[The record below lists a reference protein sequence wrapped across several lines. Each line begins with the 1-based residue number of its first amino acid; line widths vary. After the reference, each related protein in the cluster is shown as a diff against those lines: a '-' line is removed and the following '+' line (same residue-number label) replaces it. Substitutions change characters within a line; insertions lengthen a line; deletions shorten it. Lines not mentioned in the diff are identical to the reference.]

1 MRLQHKRLILLHF
14 CFVVYKLIKA
24 NLQLLRGCMLKLK
37 RHLSASSRHSTTT
50 KGGNNNNTS
59 NNNNYNRSSNNNNR
73 PSTQKRLQSN
83 CWLAL
88 AHQRHA
94 TPPSGPAKGLIVR
107 PFTRYLCV
115 PPSALAISFL
125 PAPPAAAFGQFP
137 FEWDFSIF
145 HRINILSL
153 SLSFSLSFVYLSL
166 PLSLFI
172 FLCFCAL
179 CFRRSCCCCGCA
191 PNYQVPSLP
200 CACRPSPLSASSSPS
215 SMSRLI

>member
-14 CFVVYKLIKA
+14 SVVVYKLIKA

-50 KGGNNNNTS
+50 KGATTIIAATIITTIEAATTTGHQHKS
-59 NNNNYNRSSNNNNR
+59 DFKAIVDL
-73 PSTQKRLQSN
+73 PSPTN
-83 CWLAL
+83 
-88 AHQRHA
+88 A
-94 TPPSGPAKGLIVR
+94 TPRPPSGPAKGLIVR

-153 SLSFSLSFVYLSL
+153 SLSFSLSFVSLSL
-166 PLSLFI
+166 CLYSCVFVRFVFVVLVVVVGALPITKCL
-172 FLCFCAL
+172 LCLVRVAP
-179 CFRRSCCCCGCA
+179 RSS
-191 PNYQVPSLP
+191 PS
-200 CACRPSPLSASSSPS
+200 ASPS

>member
-37 RHLSASSRHSTTT
+37 RHLLASTTT
-50 KGGNNNNTS
+50 KGGNNNNYSNSS
-59 NNNNYNRSSNNNNR
+59 NNNNYNRSNNNDNNR

-94 TPPSGPAKGLIVR
+94 TPPAGPAKGLIVG

-115 PPSALAISFL
+115 PPLL
-125 PAPPAAAFGQFP
+125 
-137 FEWDFSIF
+137 
-145 HRINILSL
+145 L
-153 SLSFSLSFVYLSL
+153 
-166 PLSLFI
+166 LSLF
-172 FLCFCAL
+172 
-179 CFRRSCCCCGCA
+179 
-191 PNYQVPSLP
+191 
-200 CACRPSPLSASSSPS
+200 CRPRQ
-215 SMSRLI
+215 RLLLANFLLNGIFQFFTA